1 MSQVGILMPCRG
13 RLEQVQQAVQSI
25 LDQTYPHFDFLIID
39 DASDAP
45 VADYLKSLKDR
56 RVQVIH
62 HEQPAGISACL
73 NEGLNILETEW
84 VFRMDADDI
93 ASPYRLEKQLSFLQR
108 NPGIAL
114 LGAQISFFPGRHK
127 FRPVPLTHGEIAYRL
142 NWSNA
147 FNHPTVCYRREEVLK
162 YGGYNESLAIAQ
174 DYDLWTRL
182 IMHLQAANL
191 TECLLK
197 YRHHPNQISRCS
209 QNFPRRVREQIQIR
223 KEYRLKLTGIL
234 VAEKFDLPDKWDSE
248 YLPTREE
255 WENWENYLLKLKTI
269 FTSTPKNFSCDPGR
283 DLARRYLKSAAYFQ
297 KAGGRCPNLKRV
309 AKSLNRWY
317 ALSKGII

>member
-45 VADYLKSLKDR
+45 VADYLKGLKDR
-56 RVQVIH
+56 RVRITRH
-62 HEQPAGISACL
+62 DQPAGVSACL
-73 NEGLNILETEW
+73 NEGLNTLETDW

-93 ASPYRLEKQLSFLQR
+93 ASPCRLEKQLSFLQR

-114 LGAQISFFPGRHK
+114 LGAQISFFPGKHK
-127 FRPVPLTHGEIAYRL
+127 SPSVPHTHGEIAYRL

-162 YGGYNESLAIAQ
+162 YGGYNESLTSAQ

-182 IMHLQAANL
+182 IMHLRAANL

-197 YRHHPNQISRCS
+197 YRLHPGQNSRRKQDISRK
-209 QNFPRRVREQIQIR
+209 VREEIR
-223 KEYRLKLTGIL
+223 KEYRLKLTGIS
-234 VAEKFDLPDKWDSE
+234 VAEKFDYPEEWDGNHF
-248 YLPTREE
+248 PTIEE

-269 FTSTPKNFSCDPGR
+269 FTSAPKNFSCDPGR

-317 ALSKGII
+317 ALSKGIF

>member
-13 RLEQVQQAVQSI
+13 RLEHVQQAVQSI
-25 LDQTYPHFDFLIID
+25 LDQTYPHFHFLIVD

-45 VADYLKSLKDR
+45 VADYLKNLKDR
-56 RVQVIH
+56 RVQVIRH
-62 HEQPAGISACL
+62 DQPAGISACL

-182 IMHLQAANL
+182 IMHLQAVNL

-197 YRHHPNQISRCS
+197 YRLHPGQNSRRK
-209 QNFPRRVREQIQIR
+209 QNTSRKVRGEIR
-223 KEYRLKLTGIL
+223 KEYRLKLTGIS
-234 VAEKFDLPDKWDSE
+234 VAEKFDYPEEWDGSHF
-248 YLPTREE
+248 PTIEE

-269 FTSTPKNFSCDPGR
+269 FTSAPKNFSCDPGR

-317 ALSKGII
+317 ALSRGIF